1 MLLPGFFC
9 HIISSGKY
17 ITRRRTNASQH
28 MDLRFVL
35 IFFLLKWS
43 YVQGSHPPRIVEHP
57 IDTTVPRHEPA
68 TLNCKAEGSPTPT
81 IQWFKDGV
89 PLKILPG
96 SHRITLPAGGLFFLK
111 VVNSRRETDAGV
123 YWCEA
128 KNELGVARSRNATLQ
143 VAVLRDE
150 FRLEPQNTRIA
161 QGDTALLECSAP
173 RGIPEPTVTWKK
185 GGQKLDLDSTKRMR
199 IVDGGNLAIQDARQS
214 DEGQYQCIAKN
225 PVGVRESTL
234 ATLKVHVKPF
244 IIRGPHDQ
252 TVLEGSSV
260 TFPCRVG
267 GDPMP
272 DVLWLRTASGGNMPL
287 DRVSVLEDRSLRLER
302 VTVADEGEYS
312 CEADNVVGAIS
323 AMGTLTVYAP
333 PKFIQ
338 RPLSKSVELGADTS
352 FECRASG
359 NPRPTLFWTI
369 KNNRTIIFPGAP
381 PLDRFQ
387 SIMTEEGH
395 TILTLTNSQRTD
407 RDLIVVCNAMNE
419 VATIT
424 TRAQLTLDSQEDR
437 PPPIIIA
444 GPVNQTLPVK
454 SLAMLQCKAIG
465 LPNPTISWYRDGIPV
480 HPNAKVNITAAGDL
494 IISDLDRKEDQG
506 LYTCVASSRTGKS
519 TWSGYLRIE
528 VPTNPNIKFYRAP
541 EQAKCP
547 IAPGQPTVLNASA
560 NALTIVWP
568 TSEKAGA
575 SPLLGYTVEMY
586 STNKSKTWIPIA
598 ARLSE
603 PIFTVEG
610 LSSGAAYM
618 FIVRAENVHGFSPPS
633 PISEPIT
640 AGKLVGA
647 GSGARVGGGG
657 GSARSVGDAPTSE
670 LLLNEAEAV
679 LQTNDIVEL
688 LEANA
693 TDSTTV
699 RLAWDIDSGQYIE
712 GFYIYARELH
722 SAEYKMMTILNAGS
736 GATACTVN
744 GLEKASVYE
753 FFLVPF
759 YKSIIGKP
767 SNSKRVRTLED
778 VPESPPHGMEAIQ
791 FNRTSVFLKWQ
802 PPSPNKTRNGILTN
816 YNVLVKGLDSH
827 NTTRIFKNMTI
838 DAGSPTLLLAN
849 LSSGVT
855 YYISVAAATKMGVG
869 PFSKPTILRMDP
881 RTQSLDTGY
890 TRYPINRDIAD
901 DFLTQT
907 WFIILLG
914 SIIALI
920 VFLFGA
926 LVLFKRYQFIK
937 QTSLGSLHGNHAI
950 GAVRKFP
957 TLPLN
962 ASGVWIDPT
971 GGVWRQANACTTK
984 DQLPDYAQV
993 TGQQTLPLPDYERL
1007 TPLNMPDYAE
1017 VACSTFK
1024 TPNGPLGHVTP
1035 NGNAHTTLQQKS
1047 GGGGVS
1053 SNHANGNNVNINNA
1067 NALYDSCGA
1076 YATTNLVANAKLYQN
1091 RYATM
1096 RKTAPLPLGMS
1107 TGPNSAKST
1116 RQINNSNTNNNNGNN
1131 KHDDYRAAGMY
1142 SAPPSAHYAGLID
1155 LAGANPFNDKMT
1167 ASTASTAVLSAS
1179 PAKSVSSKKIT
1190 YSNAESSAKSLY
1202 GDSCA
1207 GSQQKINITE
1217 NKLDLMS
1224 NLSRISPTPTNGSST
1239 SSAATASSSAGSE
1252 SVGVTTNVLMPRLNP
1267 FNAGAVGDNNTG
1279 AAAAS
1284 GKQRHLQQQQQQL
1297 LAASNALRQGL
1308 GAFANTT
1315 MAAQMLSGGGAG
1327 TLRRQ
1332 RHPKIFKSE
1341 NNINFGNL
1349 YGNASNAGAT
1359 NNKSQLLINH
1369 IGDNTLTLSA
1379 ASSNTTTH
1387 FDFLTGIG
1395 GEKSATNTKDH
1406 NEVSSSDGFGPVLST
1421 STNQLLKDWASSV
1434 SKASELQSSQSQAQ
1448 HTPAHSPYSNLSSTH
1463 QHNQNYN
1470 NHTFGSKQP
1479 SKQHLYV
1486 KAKDGSWSAVSSDE
1500 YQSFKQQQQQ
1510 QQQQQHSLS
1519 SGDKSS
1525 QQSLQQTASH
1535 NNSLLNASSTNNS
1548 NKNNSSCSMSN
1559 NSNVAGNASQKSFE
1573 SCLNPYSASPQ
1584 KSSVSPQKNNP
1595 REDGTCNY
1603 SNIPAAQYNNKFTHP
1618 NINSNTS
1625 TPSHT
1630 QTQSEQSQQHSASA
1644 VETKYFSSHGASDK
1658 V

>member
-1 MLLPGFFC
+1 MNG
-9 HIISSGKY
+9 SSSSK
-17 ITRRRTNASQH
+17 
-28 MDLRFVL
+28 
-35 IFFLLKWS
+35 
-43 YVQGSHPPRIVEHP
+43 GSHPPRIVEHP

-161 QGDTALLECSAP
+161 QGDTALLECAAP

-185 GGQKLDLDSTKRMR
+185 GGQKLELDSTKRIR

-225 PVGVRESTL
+225 PVGVRESVL

-302 VTVADEGEYS
+302 VTIADEGEYS

-338 RPLSKSVELGADTS
+338 RPSSKSIELGADTS

-387 SIMTEEGH
+387 SINTEEGH
-395 TILTLTNSQRTD
+395 SILTLTNFQRTD
-407 RDLIVVCNAMNE
+407 RDLVVVCNAVNE

-424 TRAQLTLDSQEDR
+424 ARAQLILDSQEDR

-454 SLAMLQCKAIG
+454 SLATLQCKAIG

-541 EQAKCP
+541 EQTKCP
-547 IAPGQPTVLNASA
+547 NAPGQPTILNASA

-568 TSEKAGA
+568 TSDKAGA

-610 LSSGAAYM
+610 LSGGAAYM
-618 FIVRAENVHGFSPPS
+618 FIVRAENAHGFSPPS

-647 GSGARVGGGG
+647 GSRSGPGGGG
-657 GSARSVGDAPTSE
+657 GSGGGGVSAAGGASTSE

-679 LQTNDIVEL
+679 LQTSDMVEL

-736 GATACTVN
+736 GSTACTVN

-759 YKSIIGKP
+759 YKSVVGKP
-767 SNSKRVRTLED
+767 SNSKRIRTMED
-778 VPESPPHGMEAIQ
+778 VPESPPYAMEAIQ

-802 PPSPNKTRNGILTN
+802 PPYPNKTRNGILTN

-849 LSSGVT
+849 LSTGVT
-855 YYISVAAATKMGVG
+855 YYISVAAATKVGVG
-869 PFSKPTILRMDP
+869 PFSKPAILRMDP

-962 ASGVWIDPT
+962 ANGVWIDPT
-971 GGVWRQANACTTK
+971 GGVWRQASTCTTK

-1024 TPNGPLGHVTP
+1024 SPNGPLGHVTL
-1035 NGNAHTTLQQKS
+1035 NGNAHATLQQTSGGS
-1047 GGGGVS
+1047 GGG
-1053 SNHANGNNVNINNA
+1053 NGNNVPAIVGINNGS
-1067 NALYDSCGA
+1067 ALYDSCGA

-1091 RYATM
+1091 RYGT
-1096 RKTAPLPLGMS
+1096 TAKITPLLP
-1107 TGPNSAKST
+1107 TSANAVANGKAT
-1116 RQINNSNTNNNNGNN
+1116 RQLNNTSGNNNNNSPAHS

-1142 SAPPSAHYAGLID
+1142 SAPPSTHYAGLID
-1155 LAGANPFNDKMT
+1155 LAAANPFNDKMT
-1167 ASTASTAVLSAS
+1167 ASTASTAILSAS
-1179 PAKSVSSKKIT
+1179 PAKSANNKKIVH
-1190 YSNAESSAKSLY
+1190 SNAVDGKSPY
-1202 GDSCA
+1202 GGSCV

-1224 NLSRISPTPTNGSST
+1224 NINRISPTPTNGSSA
-1239 SSAATASSSAGSE
+1239 SSAATASSSAGSD
-1252 SVGVTTNVLMPRLNP
+1252 SVGAPTNAALMPRLNP
-1267 FNAGAVGDNNTG
+1267 FNTTNNNSSG
-1279 AAAAS
+1279 SGNAS
-1284 GKQRHLQQQQQQL
+1284 NATSANQRQLQQQQQQQL

-1315 MAAQMLSGGGAG
+1315 LAAQMVSGGGAG

-1349 YGNASNAGAT
+1349 YSSGNSCASS
-1359 NNKSQLLINH
+1359 NKSQLLISH
-1369 IGDNTLTLSA
+1369 IGSGGGGGSSNALPLSA
-1379 ASSNTTTH
+1379 ANSSVAH
-1387 FDFLTGIG
+1387 FDFLTGGDDNELGSVG
-1395 GEKSATNTKDH
+1395 GRKTNDITD
-1406 NEVSSSDGFGPVLST
+1406 VSSDFGAALST
-1421 STNQLLKDWASSV
+1421 STNQLLNDWASTTS
-1434 SKASELQSSQSQAQ
+1434 ATAPEQQSNSQSHSHSQANNQ
-1448 HTPAHSPYSNLSSTH
+1448 ATH
-1463 QHNQNYN
+1463 QSNHQHHPNYN
-1470 NHTFGSKQP
+1470 HSFGSKQP

-1486 KAKDGSWSAVSSDE
+1486 KAKDGSWSAVSSDA

-1510 QQQQQHSLS
+1510 QKQSLAA
-1519 SGDKSS
+1519 GEKTK
-1525 QQSLQQTASH
+1525 QQSAVTASQ
-1535 NNSLLNASSTNNS
+1535 NS
-1548 NKNNSSCSMSN
+1548 NFDASN
-1559 NSNVAGNASQKSFE
+1559 NSCNSISSSNTGAAQKSFD
-1573 SCLNPYSASPQ
+1573 SCLNAFSASPQ
-1584 KSSVSPQKNNP
+1584 KSSANNSS
-1595 REDGTCNY
+1595 CNY
-1603 SNIPAAQYNNKFTHP
+1603 SNTPAAQHTDTQAFTATVTVTAT
-1618 NINSNTS
+1618 STS
-1625 TPSHT
+1625 TPSHAQA
-1630 QTQSEQSQQHSASA
+1630 QTQPQQNAMA
-1644 VETKYFSSHGASDK
+1644 ATKYFSSFGPSDK

>member
-1 MLLPGFFC
+1 MLLLGLFS
-9 HIISSGKY
+9 HILSSGKCW
-17 ITRRRTNASQH
+17 TTRRTNASQH
-28 MDLRFVL
+28 MDIRFIFV

-43 YVQGSHPPRIVEHP
+43 HAQGSHPPRIVEHP

-161 QGDTALLECSAP
+161 QGDTALLECAAP
-173 RGIPEPTVTWKK
+173 RGIPEPTVSWKK
-185 GGQKLDLDSTKRMR
+185 GGQKLDLDSTKRIR

-302 VTVADEGEYS
+302 VTIADEGEYS

-323 AMGTLTVYAP
+323 AMGTLTVFAP

-338 RPLSKSVELGADTS
+338 RPLSKSIELGADTS

-387 SIMTEEGH
+387 SINTEEGH
-395 TILTLTNSQRTD
+395 SILTLTNFQRTD
-407 RDLIVVCNAMNE
+407 RDLVVVCNAMNE

-424 TRAQLTLDSQEDR
+424 ARAQLTLDSQEDR

-454 SLAMLQCKAIG
+454 SLATLQCKAIG

-541 EQAKCP
+541 EQTKCP
-547 IAPGQPTVLNASA
+547 NAPGQPTILNASA

-568 TSEKAGA
+568 TSDKAGA

-598 ARLSE
+598 ARLTE

-610 LSSGAAYM
+610 LSGGAAYM
-618 FIVRAENVHGFSPPS
+618 FIVRAENAHGFSPPS

-640 AGKLVGA
+640 AGKLLGAGVGGGVGA
-647 GSGARVGGGG
+647 GGA
-657 GSARSVGDAPTSE
+657 ATSE

-679 LQTNDIVEL
+679 LQTNDLVEL

-736 GATACTVN
+736 GASACTVN
-744 GLEKASVYE
+744 GLEKASMYE

-759 YKSIIGKP
+759 FKSIVGKP
-767 SNSKRVRTLED
+767 SNAKRVRTMED
-778 VPESPPHGMEAIQ
+778 VPESPPHAMEAIQ

-802 PPSPNKTRNGILTN
+802 PPYPNKTRNGILTN
-816 YNVLVKGLDSH
+816 YNVLVKGLDAH

-849 LSSGVT
+849 LSTGVT
-855 YYISVAAATKMGVG
+855 YYISVAAATKVGVG
-869 PFSKPTILRMDP
+869 PFSKPAVLRMDP

-962 ASGVWIDPT
+962 ANGVWIDPT
-971 GGVWRQANACTTK
+971 GGVWRQASNCTTK

-1035 NGNAHTTLQQKS
+1035 NGNAHAILQQTS
-1047 GGGGVS
+1047 GGNGGAGVGGMV
-1053 SNHANGNNVNINNA
+1053 NGNNAPLNGGIHNA

-1091 RYATM
+1091 RYGTTAAKTTPAMSANATANGKAM
-1096 RKTAPLPLGMS
+1096 RQL
-1107 TGPNSAKST
+1107 
-1116 RQINNSNTNNNNGNN
+1116 SNASGGNNNNSPAHN

-1155 LAGANPFNDKMT
+1155 LAASNPFNDKMT
-1167 ASTASTAVLSAS
+1167 ASTASTAILSAS
-1179 PAKSVSSKKIT
+1179 PAKSASNKK
-1190 YSNAESSAKSLY
+1190 SDAKSLY
-1202 GDSCA
+1202 GGSCA

-1224 NLSRISPTPTNGSST
+1224 NISRISPTPTNGSCA
-1239 SSAATASSSAGSE
+1239 SSAATASSSVGSD
-1252 SVGVTTNVLMPRLNP
+1252 SASATSGVLMPRMNP
-1267 FNAGAVGDNNTG
+1267 FNTG
-1279 AAAAS
+1279 NMNAS
-1284 GKQRHLQQQQQQL
+1284 NSSGNANQRQLQQQQL

-1308 GAFANTT
+1308 GAFASTT
-1315 MAAQMLSGGGAG
+1315 LAAQMVTGGGAG

-1349 YGNASNAGAT
+1349 YGSGNNATAASN
-1359 NNKSQLLINH
+1359 NK
-1369 IGDNTLTLSA
+1369 
-1379 ASSNTTTH
+1379 
-1387 FDFLTGIG
+1387 
-1395 GEKSATNTKDH
+1395 
-1406 NEVSSSDGFGPVLST
+1406 
-1421 STNQLLKDWASSV
+1421 
-1434 SKASELQSSQSQAQ
+1434 
-1448 HTPAHSPYSNLSSTH
+1448 
-1463 QHNQNYN
+1463 
-1470 NHTFGSKQP
+1470 
-1479 SKQHLYV
+1479 
-1486 KAKDGSWSAVSSDE
+1486 
-1500 YQSFKQQQQQ
+1500 
-1510 QQQQQHSLS
+1510 
-1519 SGDKSS
+1519 
-1525 QQSLQQTASH
+1525 
-1535 NNSLLNASSTNNS
+1535 
-1548 NKNNSSCSMSN
+1548 
-1559 NSNVAGNASQKSFE
+1559 
-1573 SCLNPYSASPQ
+1573 
-1584 KSSVSPQKNNP
+1584 
-1595 REDGTCNY
+1595 
-1603 SNIPAAQYNNKFTHP
+1603 
-1618 NINSNTS
+1618 
-1625 TPSHT
+1625 
-1630 QTQSEQSQQHSASA
+1630 
-1644 VETKYFSSHGASDK
+1644 
-1658 V
+1658 

>member
-1 MLLPGFFC
+1 MLLLGLFS
-9 HIISSGKY
+9 HLLSSGKFWT
-17 ITRRRTNASQH
+17 TRRPNASQH
-28 MDLRFVL
+28 MDIRFVFV

-43 YVQGSHPPRIVEHP
+43 HAQGSHPPRIVEHP

-161 QGDTALLECSAP
+161 QGDTALLECAAP
-173 RGIPEPTVTWKK
+173 RGIPEPTVSWKK
-185 GGQKLDLDSTKRMR
+185 GGQKLDLDSMKRIR

-225 PVGVRESTL
+225 PVGVRESVL

-302 VTVADEGEYS
+302 VTIADEGEYS

-323 AMGTLTVYAP
+323 AMGTLTVFAP

-338 RPLSKSVELGADTS
+338 RPISKSIELGADTS

-369 KNNRTIIFPGAP
+369 KNNRTIVFPGAP

-387 SIMTEEGH
+387 SINTEEGH
-395 TILTLTNSQRTD
+395 SILTLTNFQRTD
-407 RDLIVVCNAMNE
+407 RDLVVVCNAMNE

-424 TRAQLTLDSQEDR
+424 ARAQLTLDSQEDR

-454 SLAMLQCKAIG
+454 SLATLQCKAIG

-494 IISDLDRKEDQG
+494 VISDLDRKEDQG

-541 EQAKCP
+541 EQTKCP
-547 IAPGQPTVLNASA
+547 NAPGQPTILNASA

-568 TSEKAGA
+568 TSDKAGA

-598 ARLSE
+598 ARLNE

-610 LSSGAAYM
+610 LSGGAAYM
-618 FIVRAENVHGFSPPS
+618 FIVRAENAHGFSPPS

-640 AGKLVGA
+640 AGKLLGA
-647 GSGARVGGGG
+647 GDGGVGGG
-657 GSARSVGDAPTSE
+657 VGKSGTSTSE

-679 LQTNDIVEL
+679 LQSNDLVEL

-736 GATACTVN
+736 GASACTVN
-744 GLEKASVYE
+744 GLDKASMYE

-759 YKSIIGKP
+759 FKSIVGKP
-767 SNSKRVRTLED
+767 SNSKRVRTMED
-778 VPESPPHGMEAIQ
+778 VPESPPHAMEAIQ

-802 PPSPNKTRNGILTN
+802 PPYPNKTRNGILTN

-849 LSSGVT
+849 LSTGVT
-855 YYISVAAATKMGVG
+855 YYISVAAATKVGVG
-869 PFSKPTILRMDP
+869 PFSKPAVLRMDP

-962 ASGVWIDPT
+962 ANGVWIDPT
-971 GGVWRQANACTTK
+971 GGVWRQASNCTTK

-1035 NGNAHTTLQQKS
+1035 NGNAHAILQQTS
-1047 GGGGVS
+1047 VGNVGGAG
-1053 SNHANGNNVNINNA
+1053 GNNVPAISGIHNG

-1076 YATTNLVANAKLYQN
+1076 YATTNLVANTKLYQN
-1091 RYATM
+1091 RYATTAKTTAAMPATMGNTAANVKAM
-1096 RKTAPLPLGMS
+1096 RQL
-1107 TGPNSAKST
+1107 
-1116 RQINNSNTNNNNGNN
+1116 SNANGNNNNSSPAHN

-1155 LAGANPFNDKMT
+1155 LAASNPFNDKMT
-1167 ASTASTAVLSAS
+1167 ASTASTAILSAS
-1179 PAKSVSSKKIT
+1179 PAKSASNKKT
-1190 YSNAESSAKSLY
+1190 DVKSLY
-1202 GDSCA
+1202 S

-1224 NLSRISPTPTNGSST
+1224 NISRISPTPTIGSSG
-1239 SSAATASSSAGSE
+1239 SSAATASSSAGSD
-1252 SVGVTTNVLMPRLNP
+1252 SVSTSTNALMPRLNP
-1267 FNAGAVGDNNTG
+1267 FSTGNVSGTSSGNAN
-1279 AAAAS
+1279 
-1284 GKQRHLQQQQQQL
+1284 QRQLQQQQL

-1308 GAFANTT
+1308 GAFASTT
-1315 MAAQMLSGGGAG
+1315 LAAQMVTGGGAG

-1349 YGNASNAGAT
+1349 YGSGNNATAS

-1369 IGDNTLTLSA
+1369 IGGGGVAGNALTLSA
-1379 ASSNTTTH
+1379 ATNNSSAAH
-1387 FDFLTGIG
+1387 FDFLTGGEDGALSVG
-1395 GEKSATNTKDH
+1395 GGGAALTNAI
-1406 NEVSSSDGFGPVLST
+1406 NEAASNFGAALST
-1421 STNQLLKDWASSV
+1421 STNQLLNDWASSATV
-1434 SKASELQSSQSQAQ
+1434 AAEQQSNT
-1448 HTPAHSPYSNLSSTH
+1448 HTPANSQSPLQHQQTTH
-1463 QHNQNYN
+1463 QPTNQQPHQQNYN
-1470 NHTFGSKQP
+1470 HSFGSKQP
-1479 SKQHLYV
+1479 CKQHLYV
-1486 KAKDGSWSAVSSDE
+1486 KAKDGSWSTVSSDA
-1500 YQSFKQQQQQ
+1500 YQSYKQQQQQSLTQGDKPHTIQQQQQ
-1510 QQQQQHSLS
+1510 QQQSIT
-1519 SGDKSS
+1519 
-1525 QQSLQQTASH
+1525 TASH
-1535 NNSLLNASSTNNS
+1535 SSNFNASNNSCISSSSNGSSSINSSSNIAGAAQKSFDSCLNEFNASLQKASA
-1548 NKNNSSCSMSN
+1548 NNSSC
-1559 NSNVAGNASQKSFE
+1559 
-1573 SCLNPYSASPQ
+1573 
-1584 KSSVSPQKNNP
+1584 
-1595 REDGTCNY
+1595 NY
-1603 SNIPAAQYNNKFTHP
+1603 SNMPAAPHTDKHTATHKQQTHALTQP
-1618 NINSNTS
+1618 TATTS
-1625 TPSHT
+1625 
-1630 QTQSEQSQQHSASA
+1630 
-1644 VETKYFSSHGASDK
+1644 KYFTSYGGSDK

>member
-1 MLLPGFFC
+1 MLLLGLFS
-9 HIISSGKY
+9 HLLSSGKFW
-17 ITRRRTNASQH
+17 TTRRTNASQH
-28 MDLRFVL
+28 MDIRFVFV

-43 YVQGSHPPRIVEHP
+43 HAQGSHPPRIVEHP

-161 QGDTALLECSAP
+161 QGDTALLECAAP
-173 RGIPEPTVTWKK
+173 RGIPEPAVSWKK
-185 GGQKLDLDSTKRMR
+185 GGQKLDLDSTKRIR

-225 PVGVRESTL
+225 PVGVRESVL

-302 VTVADEGEYS
+302 VTIADEGEYS

-323 AMGTLTVYAP
+323 AMGTLTVFAP

-338 RPLSKSVELGADTS
+338 RPISKSIELGADTS

-369 KNNRTIIFPGAP
+369 KNNRTIVFPGAP

-387 SIMTEEGH
+387 SINTEEGH
-395 TILTLTNSQRTD
+395 SILTLTNFQRTD
-407 RDLIVVCNAMNE
+407 RDLVVVCNAMNE

-424 TRAQLTLDSQEDR
+424 ARAQLTLDSQEDR

-454 SLAMLQCKAIG
+454 SLATLQCKAIG

-541 EQAKCP
+541 EQTKCP
-547 IAPGQPTVLNASA
+547 NAPGQPTILNASA

-568 TSEKAGA
+568 TSDKAGA

-598 ARLSE
+598 ARLTE

-610 LSSGAAYM
+610 LSGGAAYM
-618 FIVRAENVHGFSPPS
+618 FIVRAENAHGFSPPS

-640 AGKLVGA
+640 AGKLLGAGDGGVVGGVGA
-647 GSGARVGGGG
+647 GGTA
-657 GSARSVGDAPTSE
+657 TSE

-679 LQTNDIVEL
+679 LQTNDLVEL

-693 TDSTTV
+693 TDATTV

-736 GATACTVN
+736 GASACTVN
-744 GLEKASVYE
+744 GLEKASMYE

-759 YKSIIGKP
+759 FKSIVGKP
-767 SNSKRVRTLED
+767 SNSKRVRTMED
-778 VPESPPHGMEAIQ
+778 VPESPPHAMEAIQ

-802 PPSPNKTRNGILTN
+802 PPYPNKTRNGILTN

-849 LSSGVT
+849 LSTGVT
-855 YYISVAAATKMGVG
+855 YYISVAAATKVGVG
-869 PFSKPTILRMDP
+869 PFSKPAVLRMDP

-962 ASGVWIDPT
+962 ANGVWIDPT
-971 GGVWRQANACTTK
+971 GGVWRQASNCTTK

-1035 NGNAHTTLQQKS
+1035 NGNAHAILQQTS
-1047 GGGGVS
+1047 GGNAGGVG
-1053 SNHANGNNVNINNA
+1053 GNNVPAIGGIHNG

-1091 RYATM
+1091 RYATTA
-1096 RKTAPLPLGMS
+1096 KTTAAMSAS
-1107 TGPNSAKST
+1107 TGNAAAAANGKAM
-1116 RQINNSNTNNNNGNN
+1116 RQLSNANGNNNNSSPAHN

-1155 LAGANPFNDKMT
+1155 LAASNPFNDKMT
-1167 ASTASTAVLSAS
+1167 ASTASTAILSAS
-1179 PAKSVSSKKIT
+1179 PAKSASHKKT
-1190 YSNAESSAKSLY
+1190 DAKSLY
-1202 GDSCA
+1202 G

-1224 NLSRISPTPTNGSST
+1224 NISRISPTPTNGSSG
-1239 SSAATASSSAGSE
+1239 SSAATASSSAGSD
-1252 SVGVTTNVLMPRLNP
+1252 SMSATTNALMPRMNP
-1267 FNAGAVGDNNTG
+1267 FNTGNMSANTS
-1279 AAAAS
+1279 S
-1284 GKQRHLQQQQQQL
+1284 GNANQRQLQQQQL

-1308 GAFANTT
+1308 GAFASTT
-1315 MAAQMLSGGGAG
+1315 LAAQMVTGGGAG

-1349 YGNASNAGAT
+1349 YGSGNNATAS

-1369 IGDNTLTLSA
+1369 IGGGGGAGNALTLSA
-1379 ASSNTTTH
+1379 ATNSSSAAH
-1387 FDFLTGIG
+1387 FDFLTGGEDGALSG
-1395 GEKSATNTKDH
+1395 GGCGGGGAALTNAI
-1406 NEVSSSDGFGPVLST
+1406 NEAASDFGAALST
-1421 STNQLLKDWASSV
+1421 STNQLLNDWASS
-1434 SKASELQSSQSQAQ
+1434 ASVAAEQQTNTHAPAFTQS
-1448 HTPAHSPYSNLSSTH
+1448 PAHH
-1463 QHNQNYN
+1463 QQTAHHQPPTNQQPHQQQNYN
-1470 NHTFGSKQP
+1470 HSFGSKQP

-1486 KAKDGSWSAVSSDE
+1486 KAKDGSWSTVSSDA
-1500 YQSFKQQQQQ
+1500 YQSYKQQQQQ
-1510 QQQQQHSLS
+1510 ALTQGDKPQQQQQ
-1519 SGDKSS
+1519 
-1525 QQSLQQTASH
+1525 QSLATASH
-1535 NNSLLNASSTNNS
+1535 SSNFNASNNSCISSSSNGSSSINSSSNIAGAAQKSFDSCLNEFNASLQKVSAS
-1548 NKNNSSCSMSN
+1548 ANNSSC
-1559 NSNVAGNASQKSFE
+1559 
-1573 SCLNPYSASPQ
+1573 
-1584 KSSVSPQKNNP
+1584 
-1595 REDGTCNY
+1595 NY
-1603 SNIPAAQYNNKFTHP
+1603 SNMPATQH
-1618 NINSNTS
+1618 
-1625 TPSHT
+1625 TPTHT
-1630 QTQSEQSQQHSASA
+1630 QQATAQSQPTTTA
-1644 VETKYFSSHGASDK
+1644 TGKYFTSYGSSDK